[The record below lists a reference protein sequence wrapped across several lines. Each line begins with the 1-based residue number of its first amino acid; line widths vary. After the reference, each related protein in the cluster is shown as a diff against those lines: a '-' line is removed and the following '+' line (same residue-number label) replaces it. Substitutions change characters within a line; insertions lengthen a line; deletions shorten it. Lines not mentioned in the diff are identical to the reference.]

1 MKIKCL
7 KNVCASGNSLEAG
20 QTYDVSESD
29 AELLITM
36 GRAEVYIP
44 KPKVKKI
51 LITPTIV
58 TPNAY
63 KPIASV
69 PNTLETYI
77 LKKKPTIIE
86 IILPRR

>member
-1 MKIKCL
+1 MKIKWL

-44 KPKVKKI
+44 KPKVKK
-51 LITPTIV
+51 TT
-58 TPNAY
+58 
-63 KPIASV
+63 S
-69 PNTLETYI
+69 
-77 LKKKPTIIE
+77 KK
-86 IILPRR
+86 

>member
-36 GRAEVYIP
+36 GRAEVYTP
-44 KPKVKKI
+44 KPKTKK
-51 LITPTIV
+51 TV
-58 TPNAY
+58 ASKPNGN
-63 KPIASV
+63 K
-69 PNTLETYI
+69 
-77 LKKKPTIIE
+77 
-86 IILPRR
+86 